1 MGIVLEYRLIWE
13 CMIMENG
20 TKKHPGN
27 RWRIL
32 PLVVLICGIIIL
44 HAIVA
49 EINRMEYEK
58 TRTKASLNA
67 VTYADRMINDLNLGS
82 GITYAIE
89 QLLISENGV
98 VNKFSTIAS
107 GMMSDYVQ
115 SIQLAS
121 DGVVNEIYPEEGNEA
136 GKIDLVN
143 DEKRGAIVRYGIEND
158 IVVMHGP
165 FTLNQGGVGIAIRK
179 PVYLYNEDGER
190 YFWGLAI
197 VIIKAPEI
205 FNDSVN
211 ALESFGYDY
220 ILSKTE
226 SPLSSDYKVIAGS
239 KQELDNPVSYKF
251 GLGGCKWQLDVSPVN
266 GWKNDKNSSPVI
278 IGSVIIIV
286 LLEVLVFVFMN
297 MEKQRKKFRQMSLT
311 DGLTGLFN
319 RIGFNEQVEKYLNN
333 NESKKCIAM
342 LLDVDNFK
350 FINDVHGHEVGDQ
363 VLIQLATSMKK
374 EFSENAVIGRNG
386 GDEFCVLI
394 KDCNEDEAKNLIE
407 SFTMKKRT
415 FLHKGKEYKYSISLG
430 YVEYPTYAHKDSELL
445 RYADIALYE
454 VKLRGKH
461 GCLPYRASYR
471 VSDSKRSQLGFKLND
486 ISNNLPGAFF
496 IYKADKSDEQILY
509 ANNEMLRL
517 VGCDDLDDFFD
528 FSGKHF
534 NGLVHPDDFKGV
546 EKRIWE
552 QISINDN
559 KVNDYVRYRMATK
572 SGKYKNVLDYGR
584 LVHSENYGLVFYV
597 LIVDFDFINTSANF
611 EV

>member
-1 MGIVLEYRLIWE
+1 
-13 CMIMENG
+13 MIMEYG

-67 VTYADRMINDLNLGS
+67 VTYADHMINNLNLGA
-82 GITYAIE
+82 GIASSIE

-98 VNKFSTIAS
+98 VNKFSTIAN

-115 SIQLAS
+115 SIQLAP

-136 GKIDLVN
+136 GKIDLVK

-158 IVVMHGP
+158 IVIMYGP
-165 FTLNQGGVGIAIRK
+165 FTLNQGGVGIDIRK

-190 YFWGLAI
+190 YFWGLVI

-286 LLEVLVFVFMN
+286 LLEVLVFAFMN
-297 MEKQRKKFRQMSLT
+297 MEKQRKKFRKMSLT
-311 DGLTGLFN
+311 DGLTGLLN

-333 NESKKCIAM
+333 NESKKCIAI

-350 FINDVHGHEVGDQ
+350 FINDVYGHEVGDQ
-363 VLIQLATSMKK
+363 VLIQLATDMKK
-374 EFSENAVIGRNG
+374 EFPENAVIGRNG
-386 GDEFCVLI
+386 GDEFCMLI
-394 KDCNEDEAKNLIE
+394 KDCNEEEAKNLIE
-407 SFTMKKRT
+407 GFTMKKRT
-415 FLHKGKEYKYSISLG
+415 FQHKGKEYKYSISLG
-430 YVEYPTYAHKDSELL
+430 YVEYPTYAHKGSELL

-517 VGCDDLDDFFD
+517 AGCDDLDDFFE

-552 QISINDN
+552 QISISDN

-572 SGKYKNVLDYGR
+572 SGEYKNVLDYGR

-597 LIVDFDFINTSANF
+597 LIVDFDFINTSADF
-611 EV
+611 EA

>member
-1 MGIVLEYRLIWE
+1 MEY
-13 CMIMENG
+13 G
-20 TKKHPGN
+20 TKKYSGN

-67 VTYADRMINDLNLGS
+67 VTYADHMINNLNLGA
-82 GITYAIE
+82 GIASSIE

-98 VNKFSTIAS
+98 VNKFSTIAN

-115 SIQLAS
+115 SIQLAP

-136 GKIDLVN
+136 GKIDLVK

-158 IVVMHGP
+158 IVIMYGP

-190 YFWGLAI
+190 YFWGLVI

-226 SPLSSDYKVIAGS
+226 SPLSPDYKVIAGS

-286 LLEVLVFVFMN
+286 LLEVLVFAFMN
-297 MEKQRKKFRQMSLT
+297 MEKQRKKFRKMSLT
-311 DGLTGLFN
+311 DGLTGLLN
-319 RIGFNEQVEKYLNN
+319 RIGFNEKVEKYLNN
-333 NESKKCIAM
+333 NESKKCIAI

-350 FINDVHGHEVGDQ
+350 FINDVYGHEVGDQ
-363 VLIQLATSMKK
+363 VLIQLATDMKK
-374 EFSENAVIGRNG
+374 EFPENAVIGRNG
-386 GDEFCVLI
+386 GDEFCMLI
-394 KDCNEDEAKNLIE
+394 KDCNEEEAKNLIE
-407 SFTMKKRT
+407 GFTMKKRT
-415 FLHKGKEYKYSISLG
+415 FQHKGKEYKYSISLG
-430 YVEYPTYAHKDSELL
+430 YVEYPTYAHKGSELL

-517 VGCDDLDDFFD
+517 AGCDDLDDFFE
-528 FSGKHF
+528 FSGRHF

-572 SGKYKNVLDYGR
+572 SGEYKNVLDYGR

-597 LIVDFDFINTSANF
+597 LIVDFDFINTSADF
-611 EV
+611 EA

>member
-1 MGIVLEYRLIWE
+1 MEY
-13 CMIMENG
+13 G
-20 TKKHPGN
+20 TKKYSGN

-67 VTYADRMINDLNLGS
+67 VTYADHMINNLNLGA
-82 GITYAIE
+82 GIASSIE

-98 VNKFSTIAS
+98 VNKFSTIAN

-115 SIQLAS
+115 SIQLAP

-136 GKIDLVN
+136 GKINLVN

-158 IVVMHGP
+158 IVVMQGP
-165 FTLNQGGVGIAIRK
+165 FTLNQGGDGIAIRK

-190 YFWGLAI
+190 YFWGLVI

-286 LLEVLVFVFMN
+286 LLEVLVFAFMN
-297 MEKQRKKFRQMSLT
+297 MEKQRKKFRKMSLT
-311 DGLTGLFN
+311 DGLTGLLN

-333 NESKKCIAM
+333 NESKKCIAI

-350 FINDVHGHEVGDQ
+350 FINDVYGHEVGDQ
-363 VLIQLATSMKK
+363 VLIQLATDMKK
-374 EFSENAVIGRNG
+374 EFPENAVIGRNG
-386 GDEFCVLI
+386 GDEFCMLI
-394 KDCNEDEAKNLIE
+394 KDCNEEEAKNLIE
-407 SFTMKKRT
+407 GFTMKKRT
-415 FLHKGKEYKYSISLG
+415 FQHKGKEYKYSISLG
-430 YVEYPTYAHKDSELL
+430 YVEYPTYAHKGSELL

-517 VGCDDLDDFFD
+517 VGCDDLDDFFE

-572 SGKYKNVLDYGR
+572 SGEYKNVLDYGR

-597 LIVDFDFINTSANF
+597 LIVDFDFINTSADF
-611 EV
+611 EA

>member
-1 MGIVLEYRLIWE
+1 
-13 CMIMENG
+13 MIMEYG
-20 TKKHPGN
+20 TKKYSGN

-67 VTYADRMINDLNLGS
+67 VTYADHMINNLNLGA
-82 GITYAIE
+82 GIASSIE

-98 VNKFSTIAS
+98 VNKFSTIAN

-115 SIQLAS
+115 SIQLAP

-136 GKIDLVN
+136 GKIDLVK

-158 IVVMHGP
+158 IVIMYGP

-190 YFWGLAI
+190 YFWGLVIA
-197 VIIKAPEI
+197 IIKAPEI

-286 LLEVLVFVFMN
+286 LLEVLVFAFMN
-297 MEKQRKKFRQMSLT
+297 MEKQRKKFRQMSFT

-333 NESKKCIAM
+333 NESKKCIAI

-350 FINDVHGHEVGDQ
+350 FINDVYGHEVGDQ
-363 VLIQLATSMKK
+363 VLIQLATDMKK
-374 EFSENAVIGRNG
+374 EFPENAVIGRNG
-386 GDEFCVLI
+386 GDEFCMLI
-394 KDCNEDEAKNLIE
+394 KDCNEEEAKNLIE
-407 SFTMKKRT
+407 GFTMKKRT
-415 FLHKGKEYKYSISLG
+415 FQHKGKEYKYSISLG
-430 YVEYPTYAHKDSELL
+430 YVEYPTYAHKGSELL

-517 VGCDDLDDFFD
+517 AGCDDLEDFFE

-572 SGKYKNVLDYGR
+572 SGEYKNVLDYGR

-597 LIVDFDFINTSANF
+597 LIVDFDFINTSADF
-611 EV
+611 EA

>member
-1 MGIVLEYRLIWE
+1 
-13 CMIMENG
+13 MIMEYG
-20 TKKHPGN
+20 TKKYSGN

-67 VTYADRMINDLNLGS
+67 VTYADRMINNLNLGA
-82 GITYAIE
+82 GITYSIE

-107 GMMSDYVQ
+107 SMMADYVQ
-115 SIQLAS
+115 SIQLAP

-136 GKIDLVN
+136 GKIDLVK

-158 IVVMHGP
+158 IVIMYGP

-190 YFWGLAI
+190 YFWGLVI

-286 LLEVLVFVFMN
+286 LLEVLVFAFMN
-297 MEKQRKKFRQMSLT
+297 MEKQRKKFRKMSLT
-311 DGLTGLFN
+311 DGLTGLLN

-333 NESKKCIAM
+333 NESKKCIAI

-350 FINDVHGHEVGDQ
+350 FINDVYGHEVGDQ
-363 VLIQLATSMKK
+363 VLIQLATDMKK
-374 EFSENAVIGRNG
+374 EFPENAVIGRNG
-386 GDEFCVLI
+386 GDEFCMLI
-394 KDCNEDEAKNLIE
+394 KDCNEEEAKNLIE
-407 SFTMKKRT
+407 GFTMKKRT
-415 FLHKGKEYKYSISLG
+415 FQHKGKEYKYSISLG
-430 YVEYPTYAHKDSELL
+430 YVEYPTYAHKGSELL

-517 VGCDDLDDFFD
+517 AGCDDLDDFFE

-552 QISINDN
+552 QISISDN

-572 SGKYKNVLDYGR
+572 SGEYKNVLDYGR

-597 LIVDFDFINTSANF
+597 LIVDFDFINTSADF
-611 EV
+611 EA

>member
-1 MGIVLEYRLIWE
+1 
-13 CMIMENG
+13 MIMEYG
-20 TKKHPGN
+20 TKKYSGN

-67 VTYADRMINDLNLGS
+67 VTYADRMINNLNLGA
-82 GITYAIE
+82 GITYSIE

-107 GMMSDYVQ
+107 SMMADYVQ
-115 SIQLAS
+115 SIQLAP

-136 GKIDLVN
+136 GKINLVN

-158 IVVMHGP
+158 IVVMQGP
-165 FTLNQGGVGIAIRK
+165 FTLNQGGDGIAIRK
-179 PVYLYNEDGER
+179 PVYLYNEYGER

-266 GWKNDKNSSPVI
+266 GWKNDNNSSPVI
-278 IGSVIIIV
+278 IVSVIIIV
-286 LLEVLVFVFMN
+286 LLEVLVFAFMN
-297 MEKQRKKFRQMSLT
+297 MEKQRKKFRKMSLT
-311 DGLTGLFN
+311 DGLTGLLN

-333 NESKKCIAM
+333 NESKKCIAI

-350 FINDVHGHEVGDQ
+350 FINDVYGHEVGTD
-363 VLIQLATSMKK
+363 MKK
-374 EFSENAVIGRNG
+374 EFPENAVIGRNG
-386 GDEFCVLI
+386 GDEFCMLI
-394 KDCNEDEAKNLIE
+394 KDCNEEEAKSLIE

-415 FLHKGKEYKYSISLG
+415 FQHKGKEYKYSISLG
-430 YVEYPTYAHKDSELL
+430 YVEYPTYAHKGSELL

-517 VGCDDLDDFFD
+517 VGCDDLDDFFE

-572 SGKYKNVLDYGR
+572 SGEYKNVLDYGR

-597 LIVDFDFINTSANF
+597 LIVDFDFINTSADF
-611 EV
+611 EA

>member
-1 MGIVLEYRLIWE
+1 
-13 CMIMENG
+13 MIMEYR
-20 TKKHPGN
+20 TKKHSGN

-32 PLVVLICGIIIL
+32 PLAVLICGIIIL

-67 VTYADRMINDLNLGS
+67 VTYADRMINNLNLGA
-82 GITYAIE
+82 GITYSIE

-107 GMMSDYVQ
+107 SMMADYVQ
-115 SIQLAS
+115 SIQLAP

-165 FTLNQGGVGIAIRK
+165 FTLNQGGDGIAIRK

-190 YFWGLAI
+190 YFWGLVI
-197 VIIKAPEI
+197 VIIKAPQI
-205 FNDSVN
+205 FNNSVN

-226 SPLSSDYKVIAGS
+226 SPLSSDYKVIDGS

-286 LLEVLVFVFMN
+286 LLEVLVFAFMN
-297 MEKQRKKFRQMSLT
+297 MEKQRKKFRKMSLT
-311 DGLTGLFN
+311 DGLTGLLN
-319 RIGFNEQVEKYLNN
+319 RIGFNEKVEKYLNN
-333 NESKKCIAM
+333 NESKKCIAI

-350 FINDVHGHEVGDQ
+350 FINDVYGHEVGDQ
-363 VLIQLATSMKK
+363 VLIQLATGMKK
-374 EFSENAVIGRNG
+374 EFPENAVIGRNG
-386 GDEFCVLI
+386 GDEFCMLI
-394 KDCNEDEAKNLIE
+394 KDCNEEEAKNLIE
-407 SFTMKKRT
+407 GFTMKKRT
-415 FLHKGKEYKYSISLG
+415 FQHKGKEYKYSISLG
-430 YVEYPTYAHKDSELL
+430 YVEYPTYAHKGSELL

-517 VGCDDLDDFFD
+517 AGCDDLDDFFE

-572 SGKYKNVLDYGR
+572 SGEYKNVLDYGR

-597 LIVDFDFINTSANF
+597 LIVDFDFINTSADF

>member
-1 MGIVLEYRLIWE
+1 
-13 CMIMENG
+13 MIMEYK
-20 TKKHPGN
+20 TKKHSGN

-67 VTYADRMINDLNLGS
+67 VTYADHMINNLNLGT
-82 GITYAIE
+82 GIASSIE

-98 VNKFSTIAS
+98 VNKFSTIAN

-115 SIQLAS
+115 SIQLAP

-136 GKIDLVN
+136 GKIDLVK

-158 IVVMHGP
+158 IVIMYGP

-190 YFWGLAI
+190 YFWGLVI

-211 ALESFGYDY
+211 ALEIFGYDY

-286 LLEVLVFVFMN
+286 LLEVLAFAFIN
-297 MEKQRKKFRQMSLT
+297 MEKQRKKFRKMSLT
-311 DGLTGLFN
+311 DGLTGLLN
-319 RIGFNEQVEKYLNN
+319 RIGFNEKVEKYLNN
-333 NESKKCIAM
+333 NESKKCIAI

-350 FINDVHGHEVGDQ
+350 FINDVYGHEVGDQ
-363 VLIQLATSMKK
+363 VLIQLATDMKK
-374 EFSENAVIGRNG
+374 EFPENAVIGRNG
-386 GDEFCVLI
+386 GDEFCMLI
-394 KDCNEDEAKNLIE
+394 KDCNEEEAKNLIE
-407 SFTMKKRT
+407 GFTMKKRT
-415 FLHKGKEYKYSISLG
+415 FQHKGKEYKYSISLG
-430 YVEYPTYAHKDSELL
+430 YVEYPTYAHKGSELL

-517 VGCDDLDDFFD
+517 VGCDDLDDFFE

-572 SGKYKNVLDYGR
+572 SGEYKNVLDYGR

-597 LIVDFDFINTSANF
+597 LIVDFDFINTSAAF

>member
-1 MGIVLEYRLIWE
+1 
-13 CMIMENG
+13 MIMEYG
-20 TKKHPGN
+20 TKKYSGN

-67 VTYADRMINDLNLGS
+67 VTYADRMINNLNLGA
-82 GITYAIE
+82 GITYSIE

-107 GMMSDYVQ
+107 SMMADYVQ
-115 SIQLAS
+115 SIQLAP

-136 GKIDLVN
+136 GKINLVN
-143 DEKRGAIVRYGIEND
+143 DEKKGAIVRYGIEND
-158 IVVMHGP
+158 IVVMQGP
-165 FTLNQGGVGIAIRK
+165 FTLNQGGDGIAIRK

-190 YFWGLAI
+190 YFWGLVI

-286 LLEVLVFVFMN
+286 LLEVLVFAFMN
-297 MEKQRKKFRQMSLT
+297 MEKQRKKFRKMSLT
-311 DGLTGLFN
+311 DGLTGLLN

-333 NESKKCIAM
+333 NESKKCIAI

-350 FINDVHGHEVGDQ
+350 FINDVYGHEVGDQ
-363 VLIQLATSMKK
+363 VLIQLATDMKK
-374 EFSENAVIGRNG
+374 EFPENAVIGRNG
-386 GDEFCVLI
+386 GDEFCMLI
-394 KDCNEDEAKNLIE
+394 KDCNEEEAKNLIE
-407 SFTMKKRT
+407 GFTMKKRT
-415 FLHKGKEYKYSISLG
+415 FQHKGKEYKYSISLG

-517 VGCDDLDDFFD
+517 AGCDDLDDFFE

-572 SGKYKNVLDYGR
+572 SGEYKNVLDYGR

-597 LIVDFDFINTSANF
+597 LIVDFDFINTSADF
-611 EV
+611 EA

>member
-1 MGIVLEYRLIWE
+1 MEYR
-13 CMIMENG
+13 
-20 TKKHPGN
+20 TKKHSGN

-44 HAIVA
+44 HAIVM
-49 EINRMEYEK
+49 EVNRIDYEK
-58 TRTKASLNA
+58 ARTKASLNA
-67 VTYADRMINDLNLGS
+67 VTYADRMINDLNLGA

-89 QLLISENGV
+89 QLLISEDGE

-107 GMMSDYVQ
+107 GMMADYVQ
-115 SIQLAS
+115 SIQLAP
-121 DGVVNEIYPEEGNEA
+121 DGVVNEIYPEEENEA
-136 GKIDLVN
+136 AKIDLVN

-165 FTLNQGGVGIAIRK
+165 FTLNQGGDGIAIRK

-190 YFWGLAI
+190 YFWGLVI
-197 VIIKAPEI
+197 VIIKAPQI
-205 FNDSVN
+205 FNNSVN

-226 SPLSSDYKVIAGS
+226 SPLSSDYKVIDGS

-266 GWKNDKNSSPVI
+266 GWKNDKNISPVI

-286 LLEVLVFVFMN
+286 LLEVLVFAFMN
-297 MEKQRKKFRQMSLT
+297 MEKQRKKFRKMSLT
-311 DGLTGLFN
+311 DGLTGLLN
-319 RIGFNEQVEKYLNN
+319 RIGFNEKVEKYLNN
-333 NESKKCIAM
+333 NESKKCIAI

-350 FINDVHGHEVGDQ
+350 FINDVYGHEVGDQ
-363 VLIQLATSMKK
+363 VLIQLATDMKK
-374 EFSENAVIGRNG
+374 EFPENAVIGRNG
-386 GDEFCVLI
+386 GDEFCMLI
-394 KDCNEDEAKNLIE
+394 KDCNEEEAKNLIE
-407 SFTMKKRT
+407 GFTMKKRT
-415 FLHKGKEYKYSISLG
+415 FQHKGKEYKYSISLG
-430 YVEYPTYAHKDSELL
+430 YVEYPTYAHKGSELL

-517 VGCDDLDDFFD
+517 VGCDDLDDFFE

-572 SGKYKNVLDYGR
+572 SGEYKNVLDYGR

-597 LIVDFDFINTSANF
+597 LIVDFDFINTSAAF

>member
-1 MGIVLEYRLIWE
+1 MEY
-13 CMIMENG
+13 G

-44 HAIVA
+44 HAIVM
-49 EINRMEYEK
+49 EVNRIDYEK
-58 TRTKASLNA
+58 ARTKASLNA
-67 VTYADRMINDLNLGS
+67 VTYADRMINDLNLGA

-89 QLLISENGV
+89 QLLISEDGE

-107 GMMSDYVQ
+107 GMMADYVQ
-115 SIQLAS
+115 SIQLAP

-136 GKIDLVN
+136 AKIDLVN

-165 FTLNQGGVGIAIRK
+165 FTLNQGGDGIAIRK

-190 YFWGLAI
+190 YFWGLVI
-197 VIIKAPEI
+197 VIIKAPQI
-205 FNDSVN
+205 FNNSVN

-226 SPLSSDYKVIAGS
+226 SPLSSDYKVIDGS

-266 GWKNDKNSSPVI
+266 GWKNDKNISPVI

-286 LLEVLVFVFMN
+286 LLEVLVFAFMN
-297 MEKQRKKFRQMSLT
+297 MEKQRKKFRKMSLT
-311 DGLTGLFN
+311 DGLTGLLN
-319 RIGFNEQVEKYLNN
+319 RIGFNEKIEKYLNN
-333 NESKKCIAM
+333 NESKKCIAI

-350 FINDVHGHEVGDQ
+350 FINDVYGHEVGDQ
-363 VLIQLATSMKK
+363 VLIQLATDMKK
-374 EFSENAVIGRNG
+374 EFPENAVIGRNG
-386 GDEFCVLI
+386 GDEFCMLI
-394 KDCNEDEAKNLIE
+394 KDCNEEEAKNLIE
-407 SFTMKKRT
+407 GFTMKKRT
-415 FLHKGKEYKYSISLG
+415 FQHKGKEYKYSISLG
-430 YVEYPTYAHKDSELL
+430 YVEYPTYAHKGSELL

-517 VGCDDLDDFFD
+517 AGCDDLDDFFE

-552 QISINDN
+552 QISISDN

-572 SGKYKNVLDYGR
+572 SGEYKNVLDYGR

-597 LIVDFDFINTSANF
+597 LIVDFDFINTSADF
-611 EV
+611 EA

>member
-1 MGIVLEYRLIWE
+1 
-13 CMIMENG
+13 MIMEYG
-20 TKKHPGN
+20 TKKYSGN

-67 VTYADRMINDLNLGS
+67 VTYADRMINNLNLGA
-82 GITYAIE
+82 GITYSIE

-107 GMMSDYVQ
+107 SMMADYVQ
-115 SIQLAS
+115 SIQLAP

-136 GKIDLVN
+136 GKINLVN

-158 IVVMHGP
+158 IVVMQGP
-165 FTLNQGGVGIAIRK
+165 FTLNQGGDGIAIRK
-179 PVYLYNEDGER
+179 PVYLYNEYGER

-205 FNDSVN
+205 FNDS
-211 ALESFGYDY
+211 ESFGYDY

-278 IGSVIIIV
+278 IVSVIIIV

-333 NESKKCIAM
+333 NESKKCIAI

-363 VLIQLATSMKK
+363 VLIQLATDMKK
-374 EFSENAVIGRNG
+374 EFPENAVIGRNG
-386 GDEFCVLI
+386 GDEFCMLI
-394 KDCNEDEAKNLIE
+394 KDCNEEEAKNLVE

-430 YVEYPTYAHKDSELL
+430 YVEYPTYAHKGSELL

-517 VGCDDLDDFFD
+517 VGCDDLDDFFE

-572 SGKYKNVLDYGR
+572 SGEYKNVLDYGR

-597 LIVDFDFINTSANF
+597 LIVDFDFINTSADF
-611 EV
+611 EA

>member
-1 MGIVLEYRLIWE
+1 ME
-13 CMIMENG
+13 CG
-20 TKKHPGN
+20 TKKHTGN
-27 RWRIL
+27 KWHIL
-32 PLVVLICGIIIL
+32 PLVVFICGIIIL
-44 HAIVA
+44 HAIVM
-49 EINRMEYEK
+49 EVNRMDYEK
-58 TRTKASLNA
+58 IRAKASLNA
-67 VTYADRMINDLNLGS
+67 VTYADQMINDFNLGI
-82 GITYAIE
+82 GKTYSIE
-89 QLLISENGV
+89 QLLISEDGE

-107 GMMSDYVQ
+107 GMMADYVQ
-115 SIQLAS
+115 SIQLAP

-136 GKIDLVN
+136 AKIDLVN
-143 DEKRGAIVRYGIEND
+143 DEKRGAIVRYGIDND

-165 FTLNQGGVGIAIRK
+165 FTLSQGGMGIAIRN
-179 PVYLYNEDGER
+179 PIYLYNEDGER
-190 YFWGLAI
+190 YFWGLVI

-286 LLEVLVFVFMN
+286 LLEVLVFAFMN
-297 MEKQRKKFRQMSLT
+297 MEKQRKKFRKMSLT
-311 DGLTGLFN
+311 DGLTGLLN

-333 NESKKCIAM
+333 NESKKCIAI

-350 FINDVHGHEVGDQ
+350 FINDVYGHEVGDQ
-363 VLIQLATSMKK
+363 VLIQLATDMKK
-374 EFSENAVIGRNG
+374 EFPENAVIGRNG
-386 GDEFCVLI
+386 GDEFCMLI
-394 KDCNEDEAKNLIE
+394 KDCNEEEAKNLIE
-407 SFTMKKRT
+407 GFTMKKRT
-415 FLHKGKEYKYSISLG
+415 FQHKGKEYKYSISLG
-430 YVEYPTYAHKDSELL
+430 YVEYPTYAHKGSELL

-517 VGCDDLDDFFD
+517 AGCDDLDDFFE

-552 QISINDN
+552 QISINEN

-572 SGKYKNVLDYGR
+572 SGGYKNVLDYGR
-584 LVHSENYGLVFYV
+584 IVHSENYGLLFYV
-597 LIVDFDFINTSANF
+597 MIIDFDFINTSADFN
-611 EV
+611 V

>member
-1 MGIVLEYRLIWE
+1 MEY
-13 CMIMENG
+13 G
-20 TKKHPGN
+20 TKKYSGN

-67 VTYADRMINDLNLGS
+67 VTYADRMINNLNLGA
-82 GITYAIE
+82 GITYSIE

-107 GMMSDYVQ
+107 SMMADYVQ
-115 SIQLAS
+115 SIQLAP

-136 GKIDLVN
+136 GKINLVN

-158 IVVMHGP
+158 IVVMQGP
-165 FTLNQGGVGIAIRK
+165 FTLNQGGDGIAIRK

-190 YFWGLAI
+190 YFWGLTI

-266 GWKNDKNSSPVI
+266 GWKNDNNSSPVI
-278 IGSVIIIV
+278 IVSVIIIV
-286 LLEVLVFVFMN
+286 LLEVLVFAFMN
-297 MEKQRKKFRQMSLT
+297 MEKQRKKFRKMSLT
-311 DGLTGLFN
+311 DGLTGLLN

-333 NESKKCIAM
+333 NESKKCIAI

-350 FINDVHGHEVGDQ
+350 FINDVYGHEVGDQ
-363 VLIQLATSMKK
+363 VLIQLATDMKK
-374 EFSENAVIGRNG
+374 EFPENAVIGRNG
-386 GDEFCVLI
+386 GDEFCMLI
-394 KDCNEDEAKNLIE
+394 KDCNEEEAKNLVE

-430 YVEYPTYAHKDSELL
+430 YVEYPTYAHKGSELL

-517 VGCDDLDDFFD
+517 VGCDDLDDFFE

-559 KVNDYVRYRMATK
+559 RVNDYVRYRMATK
-572 SGKYKNVLDYGR
+572 SGEYKNVLDYGR

-597 LIVDFDFINTSANF
+597 LIVDFDFINTSADF
-611 EV
+611 EA

>member
-1 MGIVLEYRLIWE
+1 
-13 CMIMENG
+13 MIMEYR
-20 TKKHPGN
+20 TKKHSGN

-44 HAIVA
+44 HAIVM
-49 EINRMEYEK
+49 EVNRIDYEK
-58 TRTKASLNA
+58 ARTKASLNA
-67 VTYADRMINDLNLGS
+67 VTYADRMINDLNLGA

-89 QLLISENGV
+89 QLLISEDGE

-107 GMMSDYVQ
+107 GMMADYVQ
-115 SIQLAS
+115 SIQLAP

-136 GKIDLVN
+136 AKIDLVN

-165 FTLNQGGVGIAIRK
+165 FTLNQGGDGIAIRK

-190 YFWGLAI
+190 YFWGLVI
-197 VIIKAPEI
+197 VIIKAPQI
-205 FNDSVN
+205 FNNSVN

-226 SPLSSDYKVIAGS
+226 SPLSSDYKVIDGS
-239 KQELDNPVSYKF
+239 KQELDNPVLYKF

-266 GWKNDKNSSPVI
+266 GWKNDKNISPVI

-286 LLEVLVFVFMN
+286 LLEVLVFAFMN
-297 MEKQRKKFRQMSLT
+297 MEKQRKKFRKMSLT
-311 DGLTGLFN
+311 DGLTGLLN
-319 RIGFNEQVEKYLNN
+319 RIGFNEKIEKYLNN
-333 NESKKCIAM
+333 NESKKCIAI

-350 FINDVHGHEVGDQ
+350 FINDVYGHEVGDQ
-363 VLIQLATSMKK
+363 VLIQLATDMKK
-374 EFSENAVIGRNG
+374 EFPENAVIGRNG
-386 GDEFCVLI
+386 GDEFCMLI
-394 KDCNEDEAKNLIE
+394 KDCNEEEAKNLIE
-407 SFTMKKRT
+407 GFTMKKRT
-415 FLHKGKEYKYSISLG
+415 FQHKGKEYKYSISLG
-430 YVEYPTYAHKDSELL
+430 YVEYPTYAHKGSELL

-517 VGCDDLDDFFD
+517 AGCDDLDDFFE

-572 SGKYKNVLDYGR
+572 SGEYKNVLDYGR

-597 LIVDFDFINTSANF
+597 LIVDFDFINTSADF
-611 EV
+611 EA

>member
-1 MGIVLEYRLIWE
+1 
-13 CMIMENG
+13 MIMEYG
-20 TKKHPGN
+20 TKKYSGN
-27 RWRIL
+27 RWCIL
-32 PLVVLICGIIIL
+32 QLVVLICGIIIL

-67 VTYADRMINDLNLGS
+67 VTYADRMIHNLNLGA
-82 GITYAIE
+82 GIASSIE

-115 SIQLAS
+115 SIQLAP

-158 IVVMHGP
+158 IVVMQGP
-165 FTLNQGGVGIAIRK
+165 FTLNQGGDGIAIRK
-179 PVYLYNEDGER
+179 PGYLYNEYGER

-333 NESKKCIAM
+333 NESKKCIAI

-350 FINDVHGHEVGDQ
+350 FINDVYGHEVGDQ
-363 VLIQLATSMKK
+363 VLIQLATDMKK
-374 EFSENAVIGRNG
+374 EFPENAVIGRNG

-407 SFTMKKRT
+407 RFTMKKRT

-572 SGKYKNVLDYGR
+572 SGEYKNVLDYGR

>member
-1 MGIVLEYRLIWE
+1 
-13 CMIMENG
+13 MIMEYG
-20 TKKHPGN
+20 TKKYSGN

-67 VTYADRMINDLNLGS
+67 VTYADHMINNLNLGA
-82 GITYAIE
+82 GIASSIE

-98 VNKFSTIAS
+98 VNKFSTIAN

-115 SIQLAS
+115 SIQLAP

-136 GKIDLVN
+136 GKIDLVK

-158 IVVMHGP
+158 IVIMYGP
-165 FTLNQGGVGIAIRK
+165 FMLNQGGVGIAIRK

-190 YFWGLAI
+190 YFWGLVI

-286 LLEVLVFVFMN
+286 LLEVLVFAFMN
-297 MEKQRKKFRQMSLT
+297 MEKQRKKFRKMSLT
-311 DGLTGLFN
+311 DGLTGLLN

-333 NESKKCIAM
+333 NESKKCIAI

-350 FINDVHGHEVGDQ
+350 FINDVYGHEVGDQ
-363 VLIQLATSMKK
+363 VLIQLATDMKK
-374 EFSENAVIGRNG
+374 EFPENAVIGRNG
-386 GDEFCVLI
+386 GDEFCMLI
-394 KDCNEDEAKNLIE
+394 KDCNEEEAKNLIE
-407 SFTMKKRT
+407 GFTMKKRT
-415 FLHKGKEYKYSISLG
+415 FQHKGKEYKYSISLG
-430 YVEYPTYAHKDSELL
+430 YVEYPTYAHKGSELL

-517 VGCDDLDDFFD
+517 AGCDDLDDFFE

-572 SGKYKNVLDYGR
+572 SGEYKNVLDYGR

-597 LIVDFDFINTSANF
+597 LIVDFDFINTSADF
-611 EV
+611 EA

>member
-1 MGIVLEYRLIWE
+1 
-13 CMIMENG
+13 MIMEYG

-67 VTYADRMINDLNLGS
+67 VTYADHMINNLNLGA
-82 GITYAIE
+82 GIASSIE

-107 GMMSDYVQ
+107 GMMADYVQ
-115 SIQLAS
+115 SIQLAP

-165 FTLNQGGVGIAIRK
+165 FTLNQGGDGIAIRK

-190 YFWGLAI
+190 YFWGLVI
-197 VIIKAPEI
+197 VIIKAPQI
-205 FNDSVN
+205 FNNSVN

-226 SPLSSDYKVIAGS
+226 SPLSSDYKVIDGS

-266 GWKNDKNSSPVI
+266 GWKNDKNISPVI

-286 LLEVLVFVFMN
+286 LLEVLVFAFMN
-297 MEKQRKKFRQMSLT
+297 MEKQRKKFRKMSLT
-311 DGLTGLFN
+311 DGLTGLLN

-333 NESKKCIAM
+333 NESKKCIAI

-350 FINDVHGHEVGDQ
+350 FINDVYGHEVGDQ
-363 VLIQLATSMKK
+363 VLIQLATDMKK
-374 EFSENAVIGRNG
+374 EFPENAVIGRNG
-386 GDEFCVLI
+386 GDEFCMLI
-394 KDCNEDEAKNLIE
+394 KDCNEEEAKNLIE
-407 SFTMKKRT
+407 GFTMKKRT
-415 FLHKGKEYKYSISLG
+415 FQHKGKEYKYSISLG
-430 YVEYPTYAHKDSELL
+430 YVEYPTYAHKGSELL

-517 VGCDDLDDFFD
+517 VGCDDLDDFFE

-572 SGKYKNVLDYGR
+572 SGEYKNVLDYGR

-597 LIVDFDFINTSANF
+597 LIVDFDFINTSADF

>member
-1 MGIVLEYRLIWE
+1 
-13 CMIMENG
+13 MIMEYR
-20 TKKHPGN
+20 TKKHSGN

-44 HAIVA
+44 HAIVM
-49 EINRMEYEK
+49 EVNRIDYEK
-58 TRTKASLNA
+58 ARTKASLNA
-67 VTYADRMINDLNLGS
+67 VTYADRMINDLNLGA

-89 QLLISENGV
+89 QLLISEDGE
-98 VNKFSTIAS
+98 VNKFSTIAN
-107 GMMSDYVQ
+107 GMMADYVQ
-115 SIQLAS
+115 SIQLAP

-136 GKIDLVN
+136 AKIDLVN

-165 FTLNQGGVGIAIRK
+165 FTLNQGGDGIAIRK

-190 YFWGLAI
+190 YFWGLVI
-197 VIIKAPEI
+197 VIIKAPQI
-205 FNDSVN
+205 FNNSVN

-226 SPLSSDYKVIAGS
+226 SPLSSDYKVIDGS

-286 LLEVLVFVFMN
+286 LLEVLVFAFMN
-297 MEKQRKKFRQMSLT
+297 MEKQRKKFRKMSLT
-311 DGLTGLFN
+311 DGLTGLLN
-319 RIGFNEQVEKYLNN
+319 RIGFNEKVEKYLNN
-333 NESKKCIAM
+333 NESKKCIAI

-350 FINDVHGHEVGDQ
+350 FINDVYGHEVGDQ
-363 VLIQLATSMKK
+363 VLIQLATDMKK
-374 EFSENAVIGRNG
+374 EFPENAVIGRNG
-386 GDEFCVLI
+386 GDEFCMLI
-394 KDCNEDEAKNLIE
+394 KDCNEEEAKNLIE

-430 YVEYPTYAHKDSELL
+430 YVEYPTYAHKGSELL

-517 VGCDDLDDFFD
+517 VGCDDLDDFFE

-552 QISINDN
+552 QISISDN

-572 SGKYKNVLDYGR
+572 SGGYKNVLDYGR

-597 LIVDFDFINTSANF
+597 LIVDFDFINTSADF

>member
-1 MGIVLEYRLIWE
+1 MEYR
-13 CMIMENG
+13 
-20 TKKHPGN
+20 TKKHSDN

-44 HAIVA
+44 HAIVM
-49 EINRMEYEK
+49 EVNRIDYEK
-58 TRTKASLNA
+58 ARTKASLNA
-67 VTYADRMINDLNLGS
+67 VTYADRMINDLNLGA

-89 QLLISENGV
+89 QLLISEDGE

-107 GMMSDYVQ
+107 GMMADYVQ
-115 SIQLAS
+115 SIQLAP

-165 FTLNQGGVGIAIRK
+165 FTLNQGGDGIAIRK

-190 YFWGLAI
+190 YFWGLVI
-197 VIIKAPEI
+197 VIIKAPQI
-205 FNDSVN
+205 FNNSVN

-226 SPLSSDYKVIAGS
+226 SPLSSDYKAIDGS

-266 GWKNDKNSSPVI
+266 GWKNDKNISPVI

-286 LLEVLVFVFMN
+286 LLEVLVFAFMN
-297 MEKQRKKFRQMSLT
+297 MEKQRKKFRKMSLT
-311 DGLTGLFN
+311 DGLTGLLN

-333 NESKKCIAM
+333 NESKKCIAI

-350 FINDVHGHEVGDQ
+350 FINDVYGHEVGDQ
-363 VLIQLATSMKK
+363 VLIQLATDMKK
-374 EFSENAVIGRNG
+374 EFPENAVIGRNG
-386 GDEFCVLI
+386 GDEFCMLI
-394 KDCNEDEAKNLIE
+394 KDCNEEEAKNLIE
-407 SFTMKKRT
+407 GFTMKKRT
-415 FLHKGKEYKYSISLG
+415 FQHKGKEYKYSISLG
-430 YVEYPTYAHKDSELL
+430 YVEYPTYAHKGSELL

-517 VGCDDLDDFFD
+517 AGCDDLDDFFE

-552 QISINDN
+552 QISISDN

-572 SGKYKNVLDYGR
+572 SGEYKNVLDYGR

-597 LIVDFDFINTSANF
+597 LIVDFDFINTSADF
-611 EV
+611 EA

>member
-1 MGIVLEYRLIWE
+1 
-13 CMIMENG
+13 MIMEYG

-67 VTYADRMINDLNLGS
+67 VTYADHMINNLNLGA
-82 GITYAIE
+82 GIASSIE
-89 QLLISENGV
+89 QLLISENGE

-107 GMMSDYVQ
+107 GMMADYVQ
-115 SIQLAS
+115 SIQLAP

-136 GKIDLVN
+136 GKIDLVK

-158 IVVMHGP
+158 IVIMYGP

-190 YFWGLAI
+190 YFWGLVI

-286 LLEVLVFVFMN
+286 LLEVLVFAFMN
-297 MEKQRKKFRQMSLT
+297 MEKQRKKFRKMSLT
-311 DGLTGLFN
+311 DGLTGLLN

-333 NESKKCIAM
+333 NESKKCIAI

-350 FINDVHGHEVGDQ
+350 FINDVYGHEVGDQ
-363 VLIQLATSMKK
+363 VLIQLATDMKK
-374 EFSENAVIGRNG
+374 EFPENAVIGRNG
-386 GDEFCVLI
+386 GDEFCMLI
-394 KDCNEDEAKNLIE
+394 KDCNEEEAKNLIE
-407 SFTMKKRT
+407 GFTMKKRT
-415 FLHKGKEYKYSISLG
+415 FQHKGKEYKYSISLG
-430 YVEYPTYAHKDSELL
+430 YVEYPTYAHKGSELL

-517 VGCDDLDDFFD
+517 AGCDDLDDFFE

-552 QISINDN
+552 QISISDN

-572 SGKYKNVLDYGR
+572 SGEYKNVLDYGR

-597 LIVDFDFINTSANF
+597 LIVDFDFINTSADF
-611 EV
+611 EA

>member
-1 MGIVLEYRLIWE
+1 
-13 CMIMENG
+13 MIMEYR
-20 TKKHPGN
+20 TKKYSGN

-67 VTYADRMINDLNLGS
+67 VTYADRMIHNLNLGA
-82 GITYAIE
+82 GIASSIE

-115 SIQLAS
+115 SIQLAP

-374 EFSENAVIGRNG
+374 EFPENAVIGRNG

-407 SFTMKKRT
+407 RFTMKKRT

-572 SGKYKNVLDYGR
+572 SGEYKNVLDYGR

-597 LIVDFDFINTSANF
+597 LIVDFDFINTSADF
-611 EV
+611 EA

>member
-1 MGIVLEYRLIWE
+1 
-13 CMIMENG
+13 MIMENG

-32 PLVVLICGIIIL
+32 PLAVLICGIIIL
-44 HAIVA
+44 HAIVM
-49 EINRMEYEK
+49 EVNRIDYEK
-58 TRTKASLNA
+58 ARTKASLNA
-67 VTYADRMINDLNLGS
+67 VTYADRMINDLNLGA

-89 QLLISENGV
+89 QLLISEDGE

-107 GMMSDYVQ
+107 GMMADYVQ
-115 SIQLAS
+115 SIQLAP

-136 GKIDLVN
+136 AKIDLVN

-165 FTLNQGGVGIAIRK
+165 FTLNQGGDGIAIRK

-190 YFWGLAI
+190 YFWGLVI
-197 VIIKAPEI
+197 VIIKAPQI
-205 FNDSVN
+205 FNNSVN

-226 SPLSSDYKVIAGS
+226 SPLSSDYKVIDGS

-266 GWKNDKNSSPVI
+266 GWKNDKNISPVI

-286 LLEVLVFVFMN
+286 LLEVLVFAFMN
-297 MEKQRKKFRQMSLT
+297 MEKQRKKFRKMSLT
-311 DGLTGLFN
+311 DGLTGLLN
-319 RIGFNEQVEKYLNN
+319 RIGFNEKIEKYLNN
-333 NESKKCIAM
+333 NESKKCIAI

-350 FINDVHGHEVGDQ
+350 FINDVYGHEVGDQ
-363 VLIQLATSMKK
+363 VLIQLATDMKK
-374 EFSENAVIGRNG
+374 EFPENAVIGRNG
-386 GDEFCVLI
+386 GDEFCMLI
-394 KDCNEDEAKNLIE
+394 KDCNEEEAKNLIE
-407 SFTMKKRT
+407 GFTMKKRT
-415 FLHKGKEYKYSISLG
+415 FQHKGKEYKYSISLG
-430 YVEYPTYAHKDSELL
+430 YVEYPTYAHKGSELL

-517 VGCDDLDDFFD
+517 AGCDDLDDFFE

-572 SGKYKNVLDYGR
+572 SGEYKNVLDYGR

-597 LIVDFDFINTSANF
+597 LIVDFDFINTSADF
-611 EV
+611 EA

>member
-1 MGIVLEYRLIWE
+1 
-13 CMIMENG
+13 MIMEYR
-20 TKKHPGN
+20 TKKHSGN

-67 VTYADRMINDLNLGS
+67 VTYADRMINNLNLGA
-82 GITYAIE
+82 GIASSIE

-98 VNKFSTIAS
+98 VNKFSTIAN

-115 SIQLAS
+115 SIQLAP
-121 DGVVNEIYPEEGNEA
+121 DGVVNEIYPEDGNEA
-136 GKIDLVN
+136 GKIDLVK

-158 IVVMHGP
+158 IVIMYGP

-190 YFWGLAI
+190 YFWGLVI

-278 IGSVIIIV
+278 IVSVIIIV

-374 EFSENAVIGRNG
+374 EFPENAVIGRNG

-407 SFTMKKRT
+407 RFTMKKRT
-415 FLHKGKEYKYSISLG
+415 FQHKGKEYKYSISLG
-430 YVEYPTYAHKDSELL
+430 YVEYPTYAHKGSELL

-517 VGCDDLDDFFD
+517 AGCDDLDDFFE

-572 SGKYKNVLDYGR
+572 SGEYKNVLDYGR

-597 LIVDFDFINTSANF
+597 LIVDFDFINTSADF
-611 EV
+611 EA

>member
-1 MGIVLEYRLIWE
+1 ME
-13 CMIMENG
+13 CG
-20 TKKHPGN
+20 TKKHTGN
-27 RWRIL
+27 KWHIL
-32 PLVVLICGIIIL
+32 PLAVFICGIIIL
-44 HAIVA
+44 NAIVM
-49 EINRMEYEK
+49 EVNRIDYEK
-58 TRTKASLNA
+58 IRAKASLNA
-67 VTYADRMINDLNLGS
+67 VTYADQMINDFNLGI
-82 GITYAIE
+82 GKTYSIE
-89 QLLISENGV
+89 QLLISEDGE

-107 GMMSDYVQ
+107 GMMADYVQ
-115 SIQLAS
+115 SIQLAP

-136 GKIDLVN
+136 AKIDLVN
-143 DEKRGAIVRYGIEND
+143 DEKRGAIVRYGIDND

-165 FTLNQGGVGIAIRK
+165 FTLSQGGMGIAIRN
-179 PVYLYNEDGER
+179 PIYLYNEDGER

-197 VIIKAPEI
+197 IIIKVPEI
-205 FNDSVN
+205 FN
-211 ALESFGYDY
+211 
-220 ILSKTE
+220 
-226 SPLSSDYKVIAGS
+226 
-239 KQELDNPVSYKF
+239 SYTF
-251 GLGGCKWQLDVSPVN
+251 ELGGCMWKLDVTPVN
-266 GWKNDKNSSPVI
+266 GWKNDKNISFVV
-278 IGSVIIIV
+278 IGSVIIIA
-286 LLEVLVFVFMN
+286 LLEVLAFAFIN
-297 MEKQRKKFRQMSLT
+297 MEKQRKKFRQMSIT
-311 DGLTGLFN
+311 DGLTGLLN

-333 NESKKCIAM
+333 NESKKCIAI

-350 FINDVHGHEVGDQ
+350 FINDVYGHEVGDQ
-363 VLIQLATSMKK
+363 VLLQLATAMKK
-374 EFSENAVIGRNG
+374 EFSKNAVIGRNG
-386 GDEFCVLI
+386 GDEFCLLI
-394 KDCNEDEAKNLIE
+394 KDCNEDEAKNQIE

-430 YVEYPTYAHKDSELL
+430 YVEYPTYAHKGSELL

-517 VGCDDLDDFFD
+517 VGCDDLDDFFE

-552 QISINDN
+552 QISINEN

-572 SGKYKNVLDYGR
+572 SGGYKNVLDYGR
-584 LVHSENYGLVFYV
+584 IVHSENYGLLFYV
-597 LIVDFDFINTSANF
+597 MIIDFDFINTSADF
-611 EV
+611 KA

>member
-1 MGIVLEYRLIWE
+1 
-13 CMIMENG
+13 MIMEYR
-20 TKKHPGN
+20 TKKHSGN

-44 HAIVA
+44 HAIVM
-49 EINRMEYEK
+49 EVNRIDYEK
-58 TRTKASLNA
+58 ARTKASLNA
-67 VTYADRMINDLNLGS
+67 VTYADRMINDLNLGA

-89 QLLISENGV
+89 QLLISEDGE

-107 GMMSDYVQ
+107 GMMADYVQ
-115 SIQLAS
+115 SIQLAP
-121 DGVVNEIYPEEGNEA
+121 DGVVNEIYPEEENEA
-136 GKIDLVN
+136 AKIDLVN

-165 FTLNQGGVGIAIRK
+165 FTLNQGGDGIAIRK

-190 YFWGLAI
+190 YFWGLVI
-197 VIIKAPEI
+197 VIIKAPQI
-205 FNDSVN
+205 FNNSVN

-226 SPLSSDYKVIAGS
+226 SPLSSDYKVIDGS

-266 GWKNDKNSSPVI
+266 GWKNDKNISPVI

-286 LLEVLVFVFMN
+286 LLEVLVFAFMN
-297 MEKQRKKFRQMSLT
+297 MEKQRKKFRKMSLT
-311 DGLTGLFN
+311 DGLTGLLN
-319 RIGFNEQVEKYLNN
+319 RIGFNEKVEKYLNN
-333 NESKKCIAM
+333 NESKKCIAI

-350 FINDVHGHEVGDQ
+350 FINDVYGHEVGDQ
-363 VLIQLATSMKK
+363 VLIQLATDMKK
-374 EFSENAVIGRNG
+374 EFPENAVIGRNG
-386 GDEFCVLI
+386 GDEFCMLI
-394 KDCNEDEAKNLIE
+394 KDCNEEEAKNLIE
-407 SFTMKKRT
+407 GFTMKKRT
-415 FLHKGKEYKYSISLG
+415 FQHKGKEYKYSISLG
-430 YVEYPTYAHKDSELL
+430 YVEYPTYAHKGSELL

-517 VGCDDLDDFFD
+517 VGCDDLDDFFE

-572 SGKYKNVLDYGR
+572 SGEYKNVLDYGR

-597 LIVDFDFINTSANF
+597 LIVDFDFINTSAAF

>member
-1 MGIVLEYRLIWE
+1 
-13 CMIMENG
+13 MIMEYR
-20 TKKHPGN
+20 TKKHSGN

-67 VTYADRMINDLNLGS
+67 VTYADRMINNLNLGA
-82 GITYAIE
+82 GITYSIE

-107 GMMSDYVQ
+107 SMMADYVQ
-115 SIQLAS
+115 SIQLAP

-136 GKIDLVN
+136 GKINLVN

-158 IVVMHGP
+158 IVVMQGP
-165 FTLNQGGVGIAIRK
+165 FTLNQGGDGIAIRK
-179 PVYLYNEDGER
+179 PVYLYNEYGER

-278 IGSVIIIV
+278 IVSVIIIV
-286 LLEVLVFVFMN
+286 LLEVLVFVFIN
-297 MEKQRKKFRQMSLT
+297 MEKQRKKFRQMSIT
-311 DGLTGLFN
+311 DGLTGLLN
-319 RIGFNEQVEKYLNN
+319 RIGFDEQVGKYLNN
-333 NESKKCIAM
+333 NESKKCIAI

-363 VLIQLATSMKK
+363 VLLQLATAMKK
-374 EFSENAVIGRNG
+374 EFSKNAVIGRNG
-386 GDEFCVLI
+386 GDEFCLLI
-394 KDCNEDEAKNLIE
+394 KDCNEDEAKNQIE

-430 YVEYPTYAHKDSELL
+430 YVEYPTYAHKSSELL

-461 GCLPYRASYR
+461 GCLPYRASYH
-471 VSDSKRSQLGFKLND
+471 VSDSNRSQLGFKLSD
-486 ISNNLPGAFF
+486 ISNNLPAAFF

-517 VGCDDLDDFFD
+517 AECDDLDDFFE

-534 NGLVHPDDFKGV
+534 NGLVHPDDFKRV
-546 EKRIWE
+546 EKHIWE
-552 QISINDN
+552 QISINEN

-572 SGKYKNVLDYGR
+572 SGGYKNVLDYGR
-584 LVHSENYGLVFYV
+584 IVHSENYGLLFYV
-597 LIVDFDFINTSANF
+597 MIIDFDFINTSADFN
-611 EV
+611 V

>member
-1 MGIVLEYRLIWE
+1 
-13 CMIMENG
+13 MIMEYG
-20 TKKHPGN
+20 TKKYSGN

-67 VTYADRMINDLNLGS
+67 VTYADRMINNLNLGA
-82 GITYAIE
+82 GITYSIE

-107 GMMSDYVQ
+107 SMMADYVQ
-115 SIQLAS
+115 SIQLAP

-136 GKIDLVN
+136 GKINLVN

-158 IVVMHGP
+158 IVVMQGP
-165 FTLNQGGVGIAIRK
+165 FTLNQGGDGIAIRK
-179 PVYLYNEDGER
+179 PVYLYNEYGER

-266 GWKNDKNSSPVI
+266 GWKNDNNSSPVI
-278 IGSVIIIV
+278 IVSVIIIV
-286 LLEVLVFVFMN
+286 LLEVLVFAFMN
-297 MEKQRKKFRQMSLT
+297 MEKQRKKFRKMSLT
-311 DGLTGLFN
+311 DGLTGLLN

-333 NESKKCIAM
+333 NESKKCIAI

-350 FINDVHGHEVGDQ
+350 FINDVYGHEVGDQ
-363 VLIQLATSMKK
+363 VLIQLATDMKK
-374 EFSENAVIGRNG
+374 EFPENAVIGRNG
-386 GDEFCVLI
+386 GDEFCMLI
-394 KDCNEDEAKNLIE
+394 KDCNEEEAKSLIE

-415 FLHKGKEYKYSISLG
+415 FQHKGKEYKYSISLG
-430 YVEYPTYAHKDSELL
+430 YVEYPTYAHKGSELL

-517 VGCDDLDDFFD
+517 AGCDDLDDFFE

-534 NGLVHPDDFKGV
+534 NGLVHPDDFKDV

-572 SGKYKNVLDYGR
+572 SGEYKNVLDYGR

>member
-1 MGIVLEYRLIWE
+1 
-13 CMIMENG
+13 MIMENG

-32 PLVVLICGIIIL
+32 PLAVLICGIIIL
-44 HAIVA
+44 HAIVM
-49 EINRMEYEK
+49 EVNRIDYEK
-58 TRTKASLNA
+58 ARTKASLNA
-67 VTYADRMINDLNLGS
+67 VTYADRMINDLNLGA

-89 QLLISENGV
+89 QLLISEDGE

-107 GMMSDYVQ
+107 GMMADYVQ
-115 SIQLAS
+115 SIQLAP

-158 IVVMHGP
+158 IVVMQGP
-165 FTLNQGGVGIAIRK
+165 FTLNQGGDGIAIRK

-190 YFWGLAI
+190 YFWGLVI
-197 VIIKAPEI
+197 VIIKAPQI
-205 FNDSVN
+205 FNNSVN

-286 LLEVLVFVFMN
+286 LLEVLVFAFMN
-297 MEKQRKKFRQMSLT
+297 MEKQRKKFRKMSLT
-311 DGLTGLFN
+311 DGLTGLLN
-319 RIGFNEQVEKYLNN
+319 RIGFNEKVEKYLNN
-333 NESKKCIAM
+333 NESKKCIAI

-350 FINDVHGHEVGDQ
+350 FINDVYGHEVGDQ
-363 VLIQLATSMKK
+363 VLIQLATDMKK
-374 EFSENAVIGRNG
+374 EFPENAVIGRNG
-386 GDEFCVLI
+386 GDEFCMLI
-394 KDCNEDEAKNLIE
+394 KDCNEEEAKSLIE

-415 FLHKGKEYKYSISLG
+415 FQHKGKEYKYSISLG
-430 YVEYPTYAHKDSELL
+430 YVEYPTYAHKGSELL

-517 VGCDDLDDFFD
+517 AGCDDLDDFFE

-572 SGKYKNVLDYGR
+572 SGGYKNVLDYGR
-584 LVHSENYGLVFYV
+584 LVHSENYGLLFYV
-597 LIVDFDFINTSANF
+597 MIIDFDFINTSADFN
-611 EV
+611 V

>member
-1 MGIVLEYRLIWE
+1 MEY
-13 CMIMENG
+13 G
-20 TKKHPGN
+20 TKKYSGN

-67 VTYADRMINDLNLGS
+67 VTYADRMINNLNLGA
-82 GITYAIE
+82 GIASSIE

-98 VNKFSTIAS
+98 VNKFSTIAN

-115 SIQLAS
+115 SIQLAP
-121 DGVVNEIYPEEGNEA
+121 DGVVNEIYPEDGNEA
-136 GKIDLVN
+136 GKIDLVK

-158 IVVMHGP
+158 IVIMYGP

-179 PVYLYNEDGER
+179 PVYLYNEYGER
-190 YFWGLAI
+190 YFWGLVI

-278 IGSVIIIV
+278 IVSVIIIV

-374 EFSENAVIGRNG
+374 EFPENAVIGRNG

-407 SFTMKKRT
+407 RFTMKKRT
-415 FLHKGKEYKYSISLG
+415 FQHKGKEYKYSISLG
-430 YVEYPTYAHKDSELL
+430 YVEYPTYAHKGSELL

-572 SGKYKNVLDYGR
+572 SGEYKNVLDYGR

-597 LIVDFDFINTSANF
+597 LIVDFDFINTSADF
-611 EV
+611 EA